1 MDYIHKPF
9 SPAVVAAR
17 VQTHLA
23 LREARQRLARQL
35 SDIRTEMETARKIQ
49 TSILPREL
57 PRVANLEI
65 AARYIPMSSVAG
77 DFYDFLPVDD
87 HRVGILVADV
97 SGHGMPAALIASML
111 KIAFAAQAAHV
122 ADPARVLTGLNE
134 ALYGKFQGHYVT
146 AAYVFI
152 DTEKRT
158 MLYGGA
164 GHPPLL
170 FRDRTAGTTRAI
182 LENGVFLGFFPDAK
196 YSAVETP
203 FREGDRIV
211 LYTDG
216 VSEPMSPTEEQ
227 FGDERLPG
235 FVQEHGDGPA
245 ASLIDGLLG
254 ELARWTG
261 TGRRRRAGRRSH
273 ADGRALHRP
282 PGRGSGRDGLSVD
295 QLPVVDIL
303 DGDLDLLRRRFEDR
317 GREVVDV
324 AGEQLEGRFEAD
336 RILVADDV
344 RRHEDADDP
353 LGARFVREDDRVA
366 VLIVVVHA
374 DAHGAAGGG
383 FHDGLAALDEV
394 IDDLRVGG
402 RVIADAADGSLDVV
416 PHLAFGADERTV
428 RGLLRAYFFL
438 VLERGA
444 KDPAFAV
451 VAGAGGVRRGQL
463 FVDDD
468 VGLLHPGVLEQL
480 VVAARELGADGGE
493 LRAARLGSAF
503 WAAAG
508 GTVEQAQTSSA
519 ARGVFMWH

>member
-1 MDYIHKPF
+1 MDDRKVVLVVDDAPSNIHAVNEILRSSYRVRVATSGAKALELAAGKPEPDLILLDVVMPEMDGYEVCTRLKADPATKDIPVIFLTGQTEIADETKGFECGAVDYIHKPF

-77 DFYDFLPVDD
+77 DFYDFLPVDE

-111 KIAFAAQAAHV
+111 KIAFAAQTAWAS
-122 ADPARVLTGLNE
+122 DPVRVLTGLNE

-146 AAYVFI
+146 AAYVFV

-158 MLYGGA
+158 MLYAGA

-182 LENGVFLGFFPDAK
+182 LENGVFLGFFPNAK

-216 VSEPMSPTEEQ
+216 VSEPMSATEEQ

-235 FVQEHGDGPA
+235 FVQEHGDGAA

-261 TGRRRRAGRRSH
+261 
-273 ADGRALHRP
+273 
-282 PGRGSGRDGLSVD
+282 RG
-295 QLPVVDIL
+295 
-303 DGDLDLLRRRFEDR
+303 
-317 GREVVDV
+317 
-324 AGEQLEGRFEAD
+324 
-336 RILVADDV
+336 
-344 RRHEDADDP
+344 EDA
-353 LGARFVREDDRVA
+353 E
-366 VLIVVVHA
+366 
-374 DAHGAAGGG
+374 
-383 FHDGLAALDEV
+383 LD
-394 IDDLRVGG
+394 DDLTLMAVRFTGHPEEEAVEL
-402 RVIADAADGSLDVV
+402 ACQSTSL
-416 PHLAFGADERTV
+416 R
-428 RGLLRAYFFL
+428 
-438 VLERGA
+438 
-444 KDPAFAV
+444 
-451 VAGAGGVRRGQL
+451 
-463 FVDDD
+463 
-468 VGLLHPGVLEQL
+468 
-480 VVAARELGADGGE
+480 
-493 LRAARLGSAF
+493 
-503 WAAAG
+503 
-508 GTVEQAQTSSA
+508 
-519 ARGVFMWH
+519 